1 MRSDFL
7 AEGLPSRGEA
17 ARGDHL
23 QAAYRL
29 WLPGHELERGG
40 APWLD
45 PYSFRP
51 ESSARVNFAGWP
63 FGLVFWPLERL
74 FGLVGAWNLFVL
86 LGYVGAGV
94 FAALWLRALQLPP
107 GAALAGGLAFALA
120 PYLVAQSAAGHL
132 LAPVSMLLPL
142 TLFAWEWNSALL
154 AGAALASIPL
164 SGQVHLALGAIPFFL
179 LYALVRRGR
188 AAAALAVSGVAAL
201 TGLLVY
207 AVSIRGTVGAGGR
220 SFAQVERY
228 SADWA
233 DFVARDPRHGLESA
247 VFLGW
252 VTPLVALAGL
262 VVLLR
267 TRRPRLAFVL
277 GIGAVVPLLVA
288 LGAHLPGYEEVWRHA
303 PGLRHTRVPER
314 LMPIACLSIAGLVAV
329 VVAWLRRPLVVAV
342 AVALLFLDL
351 RVDLYEP
358 TPADP
363 GNAAYAALQDQ
374 PSGRLLELPAYLP
387 DDQRGSVYL
396 YYATQ
401 APRERP
407 AGYSTTAPPEADLE
421 MRVLRRL
428 TCGRTARPGAFR
440 AELARLG
447 VRYVALHFGV
457 SGCPFAAAGLG
468 SQIGSSRRI
477 VIVRAR

>member
-23 QAAYRL
+23 QSAYRL
-29 WLPGHELERGG
+29 WLPGHELERGD

-51 ESSARVNFAGWP
+51 ESEARVNFAGWP
-63 FGLVFWPLERL
+63 FGVVFWPLERL

-86 LGYVGAGV
+86 LGYVGAGA
-94 FAALWLRALQLPP
+94 FAALWLRTLELPP
-107 GAALAGGLAFALA
+107 GAALTGGLAFSLA

-142 TLFAWEWNSALL
+142 TLLAWEWNSALL

-164 SGQVHLALGAIPFFL
+164 SGQVHLALGAIPFFV
-179 LYALVRRGR
+179 LYALLRRGR
-188 AAAALAVSGVAAL
+188 TVAALAVAGAAAL

-233 DFVARDPRHGLESA
+233 DFAARDPRHGLESV

-252 VTPLVALAGL
+252 VTPTLALLGL

-267 TRRPRLAFVL
+267 TRRPRLALVL
-277 GIGAVVPLLVA
+277 GLGAVVPLLIA
-288 LGAHLPGYEEVWRHA
+288 LGANLPGYEEVWRHA

-314 LMPIACLSIAGLVAV
+314 LTPIACLSIAGLVAAL
-329 VVAWLRRPLVVAV
+329 VAWLRRPLVVAV
-342 AVALLFLDL
+342 VVALLFLDL
-351 RVDLYEP
+351 RVDVYRP

-363 GNAAYAALQDQ
+363 GNAAYAALRGE
-374 PSGRLLELPAYLP
+374 PPGPLLELPVFLP

-396 YYATQ
+396 YYAMQ

-407 AGYSTTAPPEADLE
+407 AGYSTTAPPEADAL
-421 MRVLRRL
+421 MRTLRRL
-428 TCGRTARPGAFR
+428 TCGPTTRRAAFR
-440 AELARLG
+440 AELVRLR

-457 SGCPFAAAGLG
+457 SGCTFAAAGLG
-468 SQIGSSRRI
+468 SQIGCSDRI